1 LVVIGGPSGAQ
12 GDGELLAAH
21 TFVTRS
27 KLEDSVWFRD
37 PVDHAVLSEYYTAS
51 DVLLVP
57 SRSESFG
64 LVAVEAQACG
74 LPVVA
79 ADVGGL
85 GFAIADGES
94 GYLIDGWDPADFAA
108 AAAPILGNAEL
119 AARLSKG
126 GVEHAGQFSWEATAK
141 RFFELYDGIL

>member
-1 LVVIGGPSGAQ
+1 MAGSVEFHQPVVHRTLVGYYQ
-12 GDGELLAAH
+12 AA
-21 TFVTRS
+21 
-27 KLEDSVWFRD
+27 
-37 PVDHAVLSEYYTAS
+37 

-85 GFAIADGES
+85 AHAVADGAS
-94 GYLIDGWDPADFAA
+94 GYLIDGWDPADFASA
-108 AAAPILGNAEL
+108 VCAILSDSEL

-126 GVEHAGQFSWEATAK
+126 GIEHSGLFSWRSTAN
-141 RFFELYDGIL
+141 RFLELYDGISL